1 MKDIYEKP
9 MASIIFTV
17 KDGSLRPEI
26 KNKQDKAA
34 CFHHCYSKTQWS
46 PSQTKWATKKR
57 HSNADEKGKTIIYI
71 HRWHDLIYRKILKK
85 SIKTAIRANK

>member
-1 MKDIYEKP
+1 MFKHTHRIERNFLNLMKDIYEKP

-34 CFHHCYSKTQWS
+34 CFHHCYSKTQ
-46 PSQTKWATKKR
+46 
-57 HSNADEKGKTIIYI
+57 
-71 HRWHDLIYRKILKK
+71 
-85 SIKTAIRANK
+85 